1 MLRNILD
8 YLSKGL
14 LKKNR
19 EFKNAHKG
27 EECYIVGNGYSL
39 KYFDMK
45 KFNNKVSFGCSLM
58 RAHRDFDKMNIKY
71 YITTH
76 PLIHSPLWRG
86 IETGLYLEKN
96 PFYKFWHTINNTGY
110 IQFVHP
116 LDYFFLK
123 DKSNYRFLHNLKR
136 LPLSLKYCD
145 PTKSFSFG
153 GGSIEIML
161 GLAIYMG
168 FKKAYLVGCD
178 YFFKPYISGHF
189 WSRFEQIIGNDN
201 FFYTELMDVIDNA
214 IDLTVI
220 TRGGITSHLKNVQY
234 SDLFNVRENFKKAE
248 DIVSSTHLKIFDS
261 ALYMRSGSKR
271 N

>member
-1 MLRNILD
+1 MLRNILN

-14 LKKNR
+14 LKNNR
-19 EFKNAHKG
+19 EFKDIHKN
-27 EECYIVGNGYSL
+27 EECYIIGNGASL

-45 KFNNKVSFGCSLM
+45 NFNNKVSFGCSLM
-58 RAHRDFDKMNIKY
+58 RAHKDFDKMNIKY

-110 IQFVHP
+110 IQFIHP
-116 LDYFFLK
+116 LDYFFIK
-123 DKSNYRFLHNLKR
+123 DKSNYRFLHNFKR

-201 FFYTELMDVIDNA
+201 FFYSELMDVIDNA

-220 TRGGITSHLKNVQY
+220 TRVGITSHLKNVQY
-234 SDLFNVRENFKKAE
+234 SDLFGVSENFKKVE
-248 DIVSSTHLKIFDS
+248 DIVSQNYLQVFDN
-261 ALYMRSGSKR
+261 ALYMRDGRKR
-271 N
+271 K